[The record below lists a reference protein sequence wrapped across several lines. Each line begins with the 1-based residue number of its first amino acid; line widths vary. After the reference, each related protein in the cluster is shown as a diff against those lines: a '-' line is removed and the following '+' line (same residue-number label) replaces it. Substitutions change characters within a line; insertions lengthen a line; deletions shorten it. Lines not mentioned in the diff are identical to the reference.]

1 MRVEGTVHA
10 STKWSRGERN
20 LESLQGKVRGT
31 SGDFK
36 HLSGHPRERDQG
48 FYGRGSNEF
57 VDGVTAVGLGVL
69 QSIGY
74 HGE

>member
-1 MRVEGTVHA
+1 M
-10 STKWSRGERN
+10 
-20 LESLQGKVRGT
+20 ESLQGRARGT

-36 HLSGHPRERDQG
+36 KLTGYPRERGQR
-48 FYGRGSNEF
+48 FYGRGSDKF

-74 HGE
+74 RGK